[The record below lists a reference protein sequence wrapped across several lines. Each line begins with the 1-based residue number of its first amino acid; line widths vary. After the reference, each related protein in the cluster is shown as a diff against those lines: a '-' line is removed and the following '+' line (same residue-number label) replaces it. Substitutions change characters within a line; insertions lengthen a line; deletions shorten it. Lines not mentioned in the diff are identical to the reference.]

1 MMHCPARTVSGS
13 RAPPSHYIYEL
24 RLLTARVGSS
34 WHARCSQVDDL
45 EDELEV
51 ADDAVVKLRR
61 EVTSG
66 AAKLADV
73 TIANNELQAQADA
86 LAAKLSQAEA
96 ELSAKASAI
105 EDAER
110 AAERAAE
117 QLLEAQTASVEGVEA
132 TRGEATARA
141 VKLEQELMAA
151 ESEQLRLVETKT
163 SLEAAVE
170 QLRLQQQAAAEERNK
185 EAARVRELEQL
196 ASAAEAKA
204 EAKAES
210 LAASEASVESL
221 QKQLEELKRALD
233 VSGSANGAAANGA
246 SANGAAAN
254 GAAAPAANGATSPA
268 ANGAAAPTAAD
279 TPAAAA
285 QASSRFDD
293 EAARLTQEIEAQ
305 INAAGGTS
313 AAAGAAA
320 GGAAKRLALSRM
332 KKAELVAECEE
343 RKLEASGS
351 VAELRAALR
360 VERKRDG
367 LIDELVERGWSERQS
382 RSALKVVAWDVDK
395 ALARLLKQ

>member
-151 ESEQLRLVETKT
+151 ESEQLRLVKT

-367 LIDELVERGWSERQS
+367 LVDELVERGWSERQS
-382 RSALKVVAWDVDK
+382 RSALKAVAWDVDK